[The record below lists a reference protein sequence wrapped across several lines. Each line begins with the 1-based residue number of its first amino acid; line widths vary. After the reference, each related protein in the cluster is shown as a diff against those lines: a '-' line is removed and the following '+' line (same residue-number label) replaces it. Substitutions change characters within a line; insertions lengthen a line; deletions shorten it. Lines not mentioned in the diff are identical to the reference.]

1 MKKTLALLFSVSAGL
16 SGCGDGSSSSINGDN
31 TVATPGSHWSAL
43 GATAAV
49 AVTGSGIGGTLS
61 PKDLYAHYNM
71 PSQYTGTGQTIVIV
85 DAPGSANVASDLNN
99 FSNFYGLPQ
108 CNTANPCFQQINLN
122 SGSVSPAN
130 DWDMEIG
137 LDVEWAHAMAPGA
150 KIVLVQ
156 AASANVSSLFQAL
169 ATAVQQP
176 NVVAVS
182 MSWGANEYSTETQ
195 AAYDGF
201 FKKYPGIAFFAA
213 AGDTGN
219 DGNNQ
224 IYPAASPY
232 VTGVGGTTIKSL
244 VLPAT
249 SSSEV
254 AWSLGGGGASIY
266 EAMPSYQ
273 SSFLTATNDINLKS
287 NNGKR
292 SIPDV
297 AYNADPSASPIAV
310 YVKGGWYGI
319 GGTSEG
325 APQWAAI
332 VARMGQ
338 FLKTQGSSVSSLLT
352 TSGGFN
358 GLIYQTKIN
367 QPSKSSFFDVTAGSN
382 DTSQKP
388 CILCSAT
395 AGYDDV
401 TGLGVPNAGNLLGY
415 F

>member
-1 MKKTLALLFSVSAGL
+1 
-16 SGCGDGSSSSINGDN
+16 
-31 TVATPGSHWSAL
+31 
-43 GATAAV
+43 
-49 AVTGSGIGGTLS
+49 
-61 PKDLYAHYNM
+61 
-71 PSQYTGTGQTIVIV
+71 
-85 DAPGSANVASDLNN
+85 
-99 FSNFYGLPQ
+99 
-108 CNTANPCFQQINLN
+108 
-122 SGSVSPAN
+122 
-130 DWDMEIG
+130 
-137 LDVEWAHAMAPGA
+137 
-150 KIVLVQ
+150 
-156 AASANVSSLFQAL
+156 
-169 ATAVQQP
+169 
-176 NVVAVS
+176 
-182 MSWGANEYSTETQ
+182 
-195 AAYDGF
+195 
-201 FKKYPGIAFFAA
+201 
-213 AGDTGN
+213 
-219 DGNNQ
+219 
-224 IYPAASPY
+224 
-232 VTGVGGTTIKSL
+232 
-244 VLPAT
+244 
-249 SSSEV
+249 
-254 AWSLGGGGASIY
+254 
-266 EAMPSYQ
+266 MPSYQ

-358 GLIYQTKIN
+358 SLIYQTKIN